1 MSFNKFSSIK
11 IGGTDINT
19 ITDTYNN
26 TNIISSLN
34 CLGNSIIKGDLIN
47 TKDLY
52 LGDEQIITTIIDTIP
67 NYTYTN
73 TGGNI
78 IFKINNITYTLTPL
92 ILSYLS
98 SISSNIQTQINPPF
112 PQQPYY
118 TSSVIKSTIKDVKNI
133 SLIINICII

>member
-78 IFKINNITYTLTPL
+78 IFKINNITYTLTP
-92 ILSYLS
+92 
-98 SISSNIQTQINPPF
+98 
-112 PQQPYY
+112 
-118 TSSVIKSTIKDVKNI
+118 
-133 SLIINICII
+133 